1 MNKKL
6 TELKAELLRNGSE
19 TMRKL
24 LDDNLFTERAFEN
37 IISEMLKQY
46 GKVVVEEIDREKL
59 AELEHEQWVK
69 WSQQV
74 AKTEVISKERLARWS
89 KLWRPYAVLTEAE
102 KDQDRE
108 YADKVI
114 QSLKSQLDK

>member
-1 MNKKL
+1 MPNKKL

-46 GKVVVEEIDREKL
+46 GKAVVKDATEKL
-59 AELEHEQWVK
+59 IAYLEDAGLSK
-69 WSQQV
+69 RD
-74 AKTEVISKERLARWS
+74 AK
-89 KLWRPYAVLTEAE
+89 
-102 KDQDRE
+102 
-108 YADKVI
+108 ADATD
-114 QSLKSQLDK
+114 LFKSQLDK